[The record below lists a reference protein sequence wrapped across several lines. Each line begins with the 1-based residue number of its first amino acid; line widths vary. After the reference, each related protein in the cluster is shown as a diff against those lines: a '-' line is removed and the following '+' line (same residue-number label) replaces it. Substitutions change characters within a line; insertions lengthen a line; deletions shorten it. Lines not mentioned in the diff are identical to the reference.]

1 MNDATGESGS
11 SLQEA
16 SVKDRLHALPKV
28 ELHLHLDCSMSFE
41 AVRSLAPS
49 ISREEYL
56 REFVGPAKFADLAD
70 FLKRPPRIVGL
81 MQTVEGLRTSV
92 FDLFE
97 QLRADNVIYAET
109 RFAPLLHTAGGL
121 SAEEVVTTVEEALSE
136 AVEATGIESR
146 LILCAL
152 RDFTA
157 EDSLKTSKL
166 VDQFRDTRV
175 AALDLAGD
183 EAGFLLDAHLAAFR
197 YAVER
202 GLPRVAHAGE
212 ASGAESVRQ
221 TLDLLQPSRI
231 SHGVRSVE
239 DPELIERLRRERV
252 HLEVC
257 PTCNVQIDIYPS
269 YADHPVD
276 RLYRAGIPVSV
287 NTDTRTVTNVS
298 LNEEYE
304 RLHVTFGWSEPD
316 FLQCNLEAL
325 EAAFLPEQHKR
336 VLKEKLRKG

>member
-1 MNDATGESGS
+1 
-11 SLQEA
+11 
-16 SVKDRLHALPKV
+16 
-28 ELHLHLDCSMSFE
+28 
-41 AVRSLAPS
+41 
-49 ISREEYL
+49 
-56 REFVGPAKFADLAD
+56 
-70 FLKRPPRIVGL
+70 
-81 MQTVEGLRTSV
+81 
-92 FDLFE
+92 FE

-136 AVEATGIESR
+136 VVEATGVESR

-157 EDSLKTSKL
+157 EDSLETAKL
-166 VDQFRDTRV
+166 VDHFRDTRV

-183 EAGFLLDAHLAAFR
+183 EAGFPLDAHLAAFR
-197 YAVER
+197 YAAEQ

-239 DPELIERLRRERV
+239 DPELIERLRRESV